1 MKRFID
7 LLFSLFLFLSLI
19 FPLLIVCLLIK
30 LDSKGPVL
38 NISKRVGKN
47 KKVFKM
53 FKLRTMNL
61 ETPVINSN
69 DLKDPNI
76 YITKFGKKLRKYSID
91 ELPQIINI
99 ILGDMSLVGPR
110 PALENQLDLI
120 KKRDLHSIHTLKPGL
135 TGLAQINGRD
145 NLTLDRKVEFDNLYL
160 LNQSFLLDVKILFK
174 TIILV
179 FNSKDIKHW
188 KKKLKFWLWVTFL

>member
-69 DLKDPNI
+69 DLKDPNK

-160 LNQSFLLDVKILFK
+160 INQSFLLDVKILFK

>member
-7 LLFSLFLFLSLI
+7 LLFSLFLFLLLM
-19 FPLLIVCLLIK
+19 FPLLIVCFLIK

-179 FNSKDIKHW
+179 FNSKDIKH
-188 KKKLKFWLWVTFL
+188 

>member
-7 LLFSLFLFLSLI
+7 LLFSLFLLLILI
-19 FPLLIVCLLIK
+19 FPLLIVCFLIK

-38 NISKRVGKN
+38 NISKRIGKN

-53 FKLRTMNL
+53 FKFRTMGL
-61 ETPVINSN
+61 DTPIINTN
-69 DLKDPNI
+69 DLKDPNL

-110 PALENQLDLI
+110 PSLENQFDLI
-120 KKRDLHSIHTLKPGL
+120 KKRDLHNIHILNPGL

-145 NLTLDRKVEFDNLYL
+145 NLTLDKKVEYDHLYL
-160 LNQSFLLDVKILFK
+160 LNQSLLLDIKILFK

-179 FNSKDIKHW
+179 FNSKDITH
-188 KKKLKFWLWVTFL
+188 

>member
-1 MKRFID
+1 
-7 LLFSLFLFLSLI
+7 
-19 FPLLIVCLLIK
+19 
-30 LDSKGPVL
+30 
-38 NISKRVGKN
+38 
-47 KKVFKM
+47 
-53 FKLRTMNL
+53 
-61 ETPVINSN
+61 
-69 DLKDPNI
+69 
-76 YITKFGKKLRKYSID
+76 
-91 ELPQIINI
+91 
-99 ILGDMSLVGPR
+99 MSLVGPR

-179 FNSKDIKHW
+179 FNSKDIKH
-188 KKKLKFWLWVTFL
+188 